1 MCEKR
6 FRNGHG
12 DNAVGMGTTC
22 HHRSVVDRHRSQH
35 PDQVQKA
42 VHQALY
48 AQTPTPAAPSGQPQG
63 SALIQMNFEAFDLVD
78 VEIIENYLL
87 NKLYFKQYYIALYIN
102 AKNPN
107 LLVMINT

>member
-35 PDQVQKA
+35 PDQVRKG

-48 AQTPTPAAPSGQPQG
+48 AQTPTPAAPSGHSQE
-63 SALIQMNFEAFDLVD
+63 SALIQMNFEAFDLAD
-78 VEIIENYLL
+78 VKIIDNCRL
-87 NKLYFKQYYIALYIN
+87 NKLYFMQYYTALYIN
-102 AKNPN
+102 AENPN
-107 LLVMINT
+107 LIINK